1 MKLSVRKLIADI
13 IDESDDEDLI
23 IELSELSS
31 RIKKGLSDDC
41 SLGELQLILGDRYQN
56 YIKEKMN

>member
-1 MKLSVRKLIADI
+1 MKVSVRKLIADI
-13 IDESDDEDLI
+13 IDDSDDEDLI

-31 RIKKGLSDDC
+31 RIKKGLSDDR
-41 SLGELQLILGDRYQN
+41 SLDELQLILGDRYQN

>member
-1 MKLSVRKLIADI
+1 MKVSARKLIADI
-13 IDESDDEDLI
+13 IDDSDDEDLI

-31 RIKKGLSDDC
+31 RIKKGLSDDR
-41 SLGELQLILGDRYQN
+41 SLDELQLILGDRYQN

>member
-1 MKLSVRKLIADI
+1 MKVSVRKLIADI
-13 IDESDDEDLI
+13 IDESDDENLI

-31 RIKKGLSDDC
+31 SIKKGLSDDC
-41 SLGELQLILGDRYQN
+41 SLDELQLILGDRYQN